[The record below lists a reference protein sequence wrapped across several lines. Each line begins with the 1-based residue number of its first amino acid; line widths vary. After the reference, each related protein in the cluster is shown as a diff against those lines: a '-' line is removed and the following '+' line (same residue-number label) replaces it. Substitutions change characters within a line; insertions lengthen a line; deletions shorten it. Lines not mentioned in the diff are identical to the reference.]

1 MEIIIIPNPTM
12 TALSAVPFLVTVVAL
27 YFILF
32 KPLLAYID
40 ARAEAGESGKREAA
54 GLDAQVSTR
63 TAELEA
69 RLATVRAEVTELRA
83 TRRAAAIHAAQ
94 AQVSA
99 ARHAADARV
108 KDAVAQLD
116 AERGAAKAALAVQA
130 RSLATQVAGQVLG
143 RPVAA
148 G

>member
-12 TALSAVPFLVTVVAL
+12 TALSAAPFLVTVVAL

-40 ARAEAGESGKREAA
+40 ARAEAVESGKREAA
-54 GLDAQVSTR
+54 GLDAEVSSR

-83 TRRAAAIHAAQ
+83 SRRAAAIHAAQ
-94 AQVSA
+94 AQVAA
-99 ARHAADARV
+99 ARQAADARV
-108 KDAVAQLD
+108 KDAVAQLE
-116 AERGAAKAALAVQA
+116 AERVTARDALAGQA